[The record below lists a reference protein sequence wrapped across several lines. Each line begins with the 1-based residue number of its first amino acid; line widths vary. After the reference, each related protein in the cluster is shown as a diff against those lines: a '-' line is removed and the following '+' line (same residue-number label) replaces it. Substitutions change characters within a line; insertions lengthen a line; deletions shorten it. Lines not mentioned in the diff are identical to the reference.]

1 MQILHLAG
9 ESVYGEKRVSV
20 EVPVVDGESKKI
32 EYRIWNPFRSKLAAS
47 ILAGIDN
54 IHIKPGAKVLYLGA
68 ASGTSVSHVS
78 DIVGPEGSVFAVEFS
93 HRSGEKFCFVKIM
106 AFFISYMYLIND
118 FFYLCL
124 WRSMFTSL
132 GLVEE
137 EITNSLD
144 IGRTKQGPD
153 MCRLHHMLA
162 PTFCCSQEILFGEV
176 FAYQS
181 DIMS

>member
-1 MQILHLAG
+1 MGLSPPCCTAGVSVLLPKQDKLAVLVTRTAPWQQLDPDIADPRAG

-20 EVPVVDGESKKI
+20 EVPAAEGEATKT

-93 HRSGEKFCFVKIM
+93 HRSGE
-106 AFFISYMYLIND
+106 
-118 FFYLCL
+118 
-124 WRSMFTSL
+124 
-132 GLVEE
+132 
-137 EITNSLD
+137 
-144 IGRTKQGPD
+144 
-153 MCRLHHMLA
+153 
-162 PTFCCSQEILFGEV
+162 
-176 FAYQS
+176 
-181 DIMS
+181 